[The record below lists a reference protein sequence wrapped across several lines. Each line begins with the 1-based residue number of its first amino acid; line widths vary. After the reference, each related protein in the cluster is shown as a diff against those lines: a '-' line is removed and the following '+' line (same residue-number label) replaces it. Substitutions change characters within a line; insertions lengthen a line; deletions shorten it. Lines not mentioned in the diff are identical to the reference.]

1 LEDLEPEQTLN
12 AKIGEGLQLL
22 GYTLSPDEARAGDEF
37 SLSLFWRG
45 VGAGSAETIS
55 VRMKGA
61 TQESVLVDAP
71 IKIPAEGRGVCS
83 FFDLRVP
90 ENFAV
95 GAATLWVDNSKI
107 GEMKV
112 R

>member
-1 LEDLEPEQTLN
+1 
-12 AKIGEGLQLL
+12 
-22 GYTLSPDEARAGDEF
+22 
-37 SLSLFWRG
+37 
-45 VGAGSAETIS
+45 
-55 VRMKGA
+55 
-61 TQESVLVDAP
+61 VLVDAP

-90 ENFAV
+90 ANFPT
-95 GAATLWVDNSKI
+95 GAGSIWVNNSKI